1 MMRPTALL
9 FSFLACATLAQAQV
23 AEPKKGAATLIDA
36 AKRLIDGNKG
46 KVDEETRKKA
56 EAAARAAVNAIPED
70 IKNKAQQLAKDPK
83 AAAAR
88 QKALETVQ
96 GTMRGGDQPPQPATP
111 AAGAP
116 AAETTLPAVP
126 AGPQPQRLR
135 PLVFE
140 RPAVAD
146 PTQDTVITATQSGS
160 LDPNTWIGIYR
171 GNVKVR
177 HPKGTIECDELEVHM
192 KKDSKGQVVGE
203 NKAPKGG
210 DADILAT
217 RSEKNATSK
226 AGMLEKHDPPF
237 EIAYARGTMIR
248 VEMIAT
254 DGTTRVATCNE
265 VAIYDN
271 RKDTITLR
279 GMPGIQVGNRLI
291 EATDPRCYIVID
303 GNGKL
308 QTEGGVFRTILAEGQ
323 VPPAPPK

>member
-1 MMRPTALL
+1 MMRSTALL
-9 FSFLACATLAQAQV
+9 LSFLVCATLAHAQSG
-23 AEPKKGAATLIDA
+23 EPKKGAATLIDA

-46 KVDEETRKKA
+46 KIDEETRKKA
-56 EAAARAAVNAIPED
+56 EAAARAAMNAVPED
-70 IKNKAQQLAKDPK
+70 IKNKAQELAKDPK

-88 QKALETVQ
+88 QQALETVQ
-96 GTMRGGDQPPQPATP
+96 GSMRGGDQPPQPAP

-116 AAETTLPAVP
+116 AAETTLPAAP

-140 RPAVAD
+140 RPAVVD
-146 PTQDTVITATQSGS
+146 PTRDIVITATKSGS

-203 NKAPKGG
+203 PRPAKGG

-217 RSEKNATSK
+217 RSEKNATIK
-226 AGMLEKHDPPF
+226 AGLLEKHDPPF

-248 VEMIAT
+248 VEMIAA

-279 GMPGIQVGNRLI
+279 GMPGIQVGDRLI

-308 QTEGGVFRTILAEGQ
+308 QTEGGVFRTILAGSQ
-323 VPPAPPK
+323 PPPASPN

>member
-1 MMRPTALL
+1 MMRSTALL
-9 FSFLACATLAQAQV
+9 LSFLVCATLAHAQSGG
-23 AEPKKGAATLIDA
+23 PKKGAATLIDA

-46 KVDEETRKKA
+46 KIDEETRKKA
-56 EAAARAAVNAIPED
+56 EAAARAAMNAVPED
-70 IKNKAQQLAKDPK
+70 IKNKAQELAKDPK

-88 QKALETVQ
+88 QQALETVQ
-96 GTMRGGDQPPQPATP
+96 GSMRGGDQPPQPAP

-116 AAETTLPAVP
+116 AAETTLPAAP

-140 RPAVAD
+140 RPAVVD
-146 PTQDTVITATQSGS
+146 PTRDIVITATKSGS

-203 NKAPKGG
+203 PRPAKGG

-217 RSEKNATSK
+217 RSEKNATIK
-226 AGMLEKHDPPF
+226 AGLLEKHDPPF

-248 VEMIAT
+248 VEMIAA

-279 GMPGIQVGNRLI
+279 GMPGIQVGDRLI

-308 QTEGGVFRTILAEGQ
+308 QTEGGVFRTILAGSQ
-323 VPPAPPK
+323 PPPASPN

>member
-1 MMRPTALL
+1 MMRSTALL
-9 FSFLACATLAQAQV
+9 LSFLVCATLAQAQSG
-23 AEPKKGAATLIDA
+23 EPKKGAATLIDA

-46 KVDEETRKKA
+46 KIDEETRKKA
-56 EAAARAAVNAIPED
+56 EAAARAAMNAVPED
-70 IKNKAQQLAKDPK
+70 IKNKAQELAKDPK

-111 AAGAP
+111 AAGTP

-146 PTQDTVITATQSGS
+146 PTRDTVITATQSGS

-210 DADILAT
+210 DSDILAT

>member
-46 KVDEETRKKA
+46 KIDEETRKKA
-56 EAAARAAVNAIPED
+56 EAAARAAMNAVPED
-70 IKNKAQQLAKDPK
+70 IKNKAEQLAKDPK

-111 AAGAP
+111 AA
-116 AAETTLPAVP
+116 ETTPPAVP

-146 PTQDTVITATQSGS
+146 PTRDTVITATQSGS

-192 KKDSKGQVVGE
+192 KKDSQGQVVGE
-203 NKAPKGG
+203 SKAPKGG